1 MMLVHNKLGQK
12 MSKKSPSNAASQL
25 QAVLKAL
32 VRERQLENWR
42 KEIADRIAKLLAQ
55 QKHAESEA
63 VEIQGVLDA
72 DPELTAV
79 ARQLIKEAGDLKG
92 SGDDEFSI
100 YNPNYVTSDDKR
112 KLLAKVLR
120 DFRRENP
127 NSETMS
133 FAAIK
138 AVLKSRYGIETAS
151 AGLFFRSEIK
161 DWETRGGNKNKSV
174 LLDQE
179 RL

>member
-1 MMLVHNKLGQK
+1 MSNKP
-12 MSKKSPSNAASQL
+12 PSRAACQL
-25 QAVLKAL
+25 QAVSKAL

-42 KEIADRIAKLLAQ
+42 KEIADGIATLLSQ
-55 QKHAESEA
+55 QKHAEREA
-63 VEIQGVLDA
+63 LEIQGILDA

-79 ARQLIKEAGDLKG
+79 ARQLMKEAGDLKG
-92 SGDDEFSI
+92 SGDEEFSV

-112 KLLAKVLR
+112 KLLAKILR
-120 DFRRENP
+120 DFHRENP
-127 NSETMS
+127 NADAMS

-161 DWETRGGNKNKSV
+161 GWETRGGNKNKSV
-174 LLDQE
+174 LLAQE
-179 RL
+179 RLV

>member
-1 MMLVHNKLGQK
+1 
-12 MSKKSPSNAASQL
+12 MSKNPPSTAASQL
-25 QAVLKAL
+25 QAVSKAL

-42 KEIADRIAKLLAQ
+42 KEIADGIATLLSQ
-55 QKHAESEA
+55 QKHAENEA
-63 VEIQGVLDA
+63 VEVQAVLDA

-79 ARQLIKEAGDLKG
+79 ARQLMKEAGDLKG

-112 KLLAKVLR
+112 KLLAKILR
-120 DFRRENP
+120 DFHRENP
-127 NSETMS
+127 NADTMS

-138 AVLKSRYGIETAS
+138 AVLKNRYGIETAS

-174 LLDQE
+174 LLAQE
-179 RL
+179 RLE